1 MSLRRTAA
9 FMTCRLEEP
18 LFSWHVAY
26 KNCCFRDMSPT
37 RTAVIATFNLTYIS
51 QRFPRQFPDIFPTIS
66 ENFIMNLPHSLQ
78 KNLSSTLFTPILF
91 TPNIHKCKID
101 KFCFITSFWKAISYV
116 SRPKIITQRLNF
128 MHHEHATLLIRP
140 TPAMIRGIELPSTRR
155 LF

>member
-1 MSLRRTAA
+1 MSLRRTAVFA
-9 FMTCRLEEP
+9 TCRLEEP

-66 ENFIMNLPHSLQ
+66 ENLITNLPSYVFKKSFEYIFHR
-78 KNLSSTLFTPILF
+78 ILL

-101 KFCFITSFWKAISYV
+101 KFCSITSFWKAIPYV

-128 MHHEHATLLIRP
+128 MHREHATLLIRP